1 MEIKMITLKT
11 LADAT
16 EQEVFDQVANHL
28 LTQMKKSGEYRNYYD
43 SSEYVTYDYV
53 NCLYRSSDGLKC
65 AAGCLIA
72 DDEYK
77 PEFEQKSWR
86 SLREEF
92 PQMITMKHMDL
103 IRQLQ
108 NIHDNLVIDDWK
120 AALIEFSTAN
130 NLEWNFRG

>member
-1 MEIKMITLKT
+1 MITLKT

-28 LTQMKKSGEYRNYYD
+28 LTQGKKSEDTKSEDTCRSNPYD
-43 SSEYVTYDYV
+43 DV
-53 NCLYRSSDGLKC
+53 NLCLYRSSDGLKC
-65 AAGCLIA
+65 AAGCLIS

-77 PEFEQKSWR
+77 PEFEQKNWP
-86 SLREEF
+86 SLQEKF
-92 PQMITMKHMDL
+92 PHMITMKHMDL

-130 NLEWNFRG
+130 NLKWNFRG

>member
-1 MEIKMITLKT
+1 MITLKT

-28 LTQMKKSGEYRNYYD
+28 LTQMKKSEDTRKNSYD
-43 SSEYVTYDYV
+43 YYV

-77 PEFEQKSWR
+77 PEFEQKDWP
-86 SLREEF
+86 SLQEKF
-92 PQMITMKHMDL
+92 PHMITMKHMDL

-108 NIHDNLVIDDWK
+108 DIHDDLDVDDWK

>member
-1 MEIKMITLKT
+1 MITLKT

-28 LTQMKKSGEYRNYYD
+28 LTQMKKSE
-43 SSEYVTYDYV
+43 DYV

-65 AAGCLIA
+65 AAGCLIS

-77 PEFEQKSWR
+77 PEFEQSGWHA
-86 SLREEF
+86 LREEF
-92 PQMITMKHMDL
+92 PHMITMKHMDL
-103 IRQLQ
+103 IYHLQ
-108 NIHDNLVIDDWK
+108 YIHDDLDVDDWK

-130 NLEWNFRG
+130 NLEWNFRE

>member
-1 MEIKMITLKT
+1 MITLKT

-28 LTQMKKSGEYRNYYD
+28 LTQMKKSEEHRRNHND
-43 SSEYVTYDYV
+43 SYEHV
-53 NCLYRSSDGLKC
+53 NLCLYRSPDGFKC

-77 PEFEQKSWR
+77 PEFEQKDWP

-108 NIHDNLVIDDWK
+108 DIHDDLDVDDWK